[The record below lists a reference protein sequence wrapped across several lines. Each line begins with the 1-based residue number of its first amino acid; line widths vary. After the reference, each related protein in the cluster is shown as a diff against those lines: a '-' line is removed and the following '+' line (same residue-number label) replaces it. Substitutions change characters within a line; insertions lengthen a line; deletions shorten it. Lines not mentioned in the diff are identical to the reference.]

1 MRGLDGVL
9 AIEELNCKTCRYWD
23 HHSDPDQK
31 NEHDDDKEGYCR
43 RYPPAFD
50 PGWLAMNYLVY
61 DEVDF
66 LSGEELGYWQQPLT
80 VGVNWCGEY
89 AQGKRPKK

>member
-1 MRGLDGVL
+1 
-9 AIEELNCKTCRYWD
+9 
-23 HHSDPDQK
+23 
-31 NEHDDDKEGYCR
+31 
-43 RYPPAFD
+43 
-50 PGWLAMNYLVY
+50 MNYLVY